1 MTATPVL
8 VVDDRPDNL
17 LAVEAVLDPLDVEII
32 RANSGKEALRHLLTA
47 DVAVILLDVQM
58 PELDGY
64 ETARLIKARA
74 RTQNIPIIF
83 LTARD
88 KAIEHELDAYDT
100 GAVDYLSK
108 PFAPEVLRTKVQ
120 VFVDLYLQAR
130 TIDEQRA
137 LLERRLQER
146 DEAEAALRAQ
156 TIELERSN
164 AELERFAFVASHDLR
179 EPLQVTAGFLALLED
194 RLGAEGDVGVLI
206 ERAVAGIDGMSRLVD
221 DLLNYARASTGELHP
236 KELELDALLDEVK
249 DELAPEV
256 DDADAKVT
264 ADPLPVVR
272 GDRWQLRGLLLH
284 LLDNA
289 VRFRREDGTPPEIH
303 VGVSRRDTQ
312 WVISVHDNGR
322 GVEAAAIPR
331 LFTLLGRAPS
341 AGGERQGTG
350 VGLALCR
357 RVVERHGGEIWIDS
371 VPGRGSTVSFTL
383 PVLAG
388 HDGRQDAE
396 LDDVERSA

>member
-1 MTATPVL
+1 VTAATPVL

-17 LAVEAVLDPLDVEII
+17 LAVEAVLAPLDVEVV

-130 TIDEQRA
+130 TIEEQRA

-156 TIELERSN
+156 TLELERSN

-179 EPLQVTAGFLALLED
+179 EPLQVTAGFLALLDE
-194 RLGAEGDVGVLI
+194 RLTTRVDAAPDLPVLM

-221 DLLNYARASTGELHP
+221 DLLSYARASTGAQHPSELD
-236 KELELDALLDEVK
+236 LDALLEHVK
-249 DELAPEV
+249 AELGAEIER
-256 DDADAKVT
+256 ADAKVT
-264 ADPLPVVR
+264 SDPLPVVL
-272 GDRWQLRGLLLH
+272 GDRWQLAGLLLH

-289 VRFRREDGTPPEIH
+289 VRFRRPDAGGVEIH
-303 VGVSRRDTQ
+303 VGVSRRDDD
-312 WVISVHDNGR
+312 WVISVRDNGR
-322 GVEAAAIPR
+322 GVDPAVVPR

-341 AGGERQGTG
+341 VDEERRGTG

-371 VPGRGSTVSFTL
+371 VLGQGSTVSFTL
-383 PVLAG
+383 PV
-388 HDGRQDAE
+388 QPTP
-396 LDDVERSA
+396 

>member
-17 LAVEAVLDPLDVEII
+17 LAVEAVLDPLEVEII
-32 RANSGKEALRHLLTA
+32 RANSGREALRHLLTA

-88 KAIEHELDAYDT
+88 KALEHELDAYDT

-130 TIDEQRA
+130 TIEQQRS

-156 TIELERSN
+156 TVELERSN
-164 AELERFAFVASHDLR
+164 AELERFAFLASHDLR
-179 EPLQVTAGFLALLED
+179 EPLQVTSGFLELLGE
-194 RLGAEGDVGVLI
+194 RIGMTEGDTKMLM
-206 ERAVAGIDGMSRLVD
+206 ERAVAGIDGMGRLVD
-221 DLLNYARASTGELHP
+221 DLLSYARVSTGAQHPSELDLNAIVDDVR
-236 KELELDALLDEVK
+236 LELGDAVRS
-249 DELAPEV
+249 AG
-256 DDADAKVT
+256 AKIT
-264 ADPLPVVR
+264 SDPLPVVR
-272 GDRWQLRGLLLH
+272 GDRWQLSRLFVH

-289 VRFRREDGTPPEIH
+289 VRFRRGDGVEIH
-303 VGVSRRDTQ
+303 IGVARRDDL
-312 WVISVHDNGR
+312 WVVSVRDNGR
-322 GVEAAAIPR
+322 GVDPAAVPR
-331 LFTLLGRAPS
+331 LFTLLGRVPTSEAD
-341 AGGERQGTG
+341 RRGTG

-357 RVVERHGGEIWIDS
+357 RVVERHDGEIWIDS
-371 VPGRGSTVSFTL
+371 VPGQGTTVSFTL
-383 PVLAG
+383 PSLEGGA
-388 HDGRQDAE
+388 R
-396 LDDVERSA
+396 R